1 MFIQIR
7 EAHSFLAR
15 LELASIR
22 GSCSSTNSIFNETG
36 SRDDERMM
44 SLMNRCFGK
53 TVTPLA
59 AIVTDQKDQMNRME
73 KSGGDR
79 FAELEKKLDD
89 VKMIFRARLLCELE
103 HKMADTT
110 NKPM

>member
-1 MFIQIR
+1 MKPQ
-7 EAHSFLAR
+7 A
-15 LELASIR
+15 
-22 GSCSSTNSIFNETG
+22 G
-36 SRDDERMM
+36 
-44 SLMNRCFGK
+44 
-53 TVTPLA
+53 
-59 AIVTDQKDQMNRME
+59 IVADQEDQMNRME